1 MKTLKTTNV
10 NLGVKTHNGYTKTEH
25 EHGSFEK
32 AFSYD
37 TRQGIT
43 SDTLRIK
50 QKSQTFNKEYNKPL
64 VVKTPKT
71 TNVKLGVKT
80 PNGHTNT
87 EHEYGSF
94 EKAFSSDSRQENI
107 SDP

>member
-1 MKTLKTTNV
+1 MRTPKRKNV
-10 NLGVKTHNGYTKTEH
+10 KLAVKKPNRHTKTQH
-25 EHGSFEK
+25 KHGSFEK

-37 TRQGIT
+37 PRQGIT
-43 SDTLRIK
+43 SETLRIK
-50 QKSQTFNKEYNKPL
+50 QRNQTLKKEYNKPL
-64 VVKTPKT
+64 AVKTPKT

-94 EKAFSSDSRQENI
+94 EKAFSSHPRQENT
-107 SDP
+107 SDT